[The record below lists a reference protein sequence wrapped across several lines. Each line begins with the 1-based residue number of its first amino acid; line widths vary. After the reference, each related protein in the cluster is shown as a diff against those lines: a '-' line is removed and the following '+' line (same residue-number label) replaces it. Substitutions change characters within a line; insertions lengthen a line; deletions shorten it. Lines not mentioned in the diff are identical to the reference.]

1 MLSEGDETRGQEA
14 HCEMGKMSLNRGEKR
29 DTQTLIQSP
38 EHGYEEWII
47 VRLNLQAQSVKFLA
61 WGHPP

>member
-1 MLSEGDETRGQEA
+1 MRPEA
-14 HCEMGKMSLNRGEKR
+14 KRLIVRWEKMSLNRGEKR

-38 EHGYEEWII
+38 EHGCEEWVI
-47 VRLNLQAQSVKFLA
+47 VRLNLQAQSMKFLA